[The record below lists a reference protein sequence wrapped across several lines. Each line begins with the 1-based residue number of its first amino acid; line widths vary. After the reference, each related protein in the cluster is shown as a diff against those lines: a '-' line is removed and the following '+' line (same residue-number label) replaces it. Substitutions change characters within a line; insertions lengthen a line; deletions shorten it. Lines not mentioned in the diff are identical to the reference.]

1 MKLSELL
8 YESSVLTGF
17 RAKDKTEAIE
27 RLVDALAAGGRVQ
40 PPQRKAVVDAL
51 LSRENIAST
60 GMEHGIAIP
69 HATVDVLDDAVGA
82 LGISPEGIPFQSTDG
97 LPSRLIVLLV
107 IPRKI
112 IHRHIQ
118 TIAGVARLFS
128 YDDLRDAILRATSA
142 GEILRL
148 IKSEEE
154 REGGGN

>member
-8 YESSVLTGF
+8 SESTVLVDL
-17 RAKDKTEAIE
+17 RSKDKWGAI
-27 RLVDALAAGGRVQ
+27 DALIDAAVAGGKVAPTAR
-40 PPQRKAVVDAL
+40 RAVMEAL
-51 LSRENIAST
+51 VARENIAST

-82 LGISPEGIPFQSTDG
+82 LGVSATGIPFQSTDG
-97 LPSRLIVLLV
+97 QPARLVVLLV

-128 YDDLRDAILRATSA
+128 YDSLRDSLLQARTPAEVLAK
-142 GEILRL
+142 
-148 IKSEEE
+148 IKAEEE
-154 REGGGN
+154 RA

>member
-8 YESSVLTGF
+8 SESTVLVDL
-17 RAKDKTEAIE
+17 RSKDKWGAI
-27 RLVDALAAGGRVQ
+27 DALIDAAVAGGKVAPTAR
-40 PPQRKAVVDAL
+40 RAVMEAL
-51 LSRENIAST
+51 VARENIAST

-82 LGISPEGIPFQSTDG
+82 LGVSATGIPFQSTDG
-97 LPSRLIVLLV
+97 QPARLVVLLV

-128 YDDLRDAILRATSA
+128 YDSLRDSLLQARTPADVLAK
-142 GEILRL
+142 
-148 IKSEEE
+148 IKAEEE
-154 REGGGN
+154 RA